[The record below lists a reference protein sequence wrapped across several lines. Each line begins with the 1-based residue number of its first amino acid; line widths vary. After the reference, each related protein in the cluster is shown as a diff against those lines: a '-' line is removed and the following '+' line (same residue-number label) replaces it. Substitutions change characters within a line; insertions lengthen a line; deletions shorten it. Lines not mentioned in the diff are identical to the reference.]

1 MLGGILPHWPALI
14 GFILASITLIAI
26 PGPSIMF
33 EIGRTLSHGRRAGL
47 LTVVFNV
54 LGTTVWLLAVVLGLG
69 TFLETNPA
77 ALAVI
82 RIAGAIY
89 LGYLGVQSIR
99 HRKSDEAALLAK
111 EQDSS
116 ANQERLS
123 GRRIA
128 RDAFIVG
135 ASNPKVAI
143 FFSAVLPQFIST
155 DGNFIAQFVTL
166 GLLFQLLAYFGD
178 GSYVML
184 ASVARD
190 WIFSRSGRLA
200 AIIGTG
206 GVLITALAVYLVVS
220 TLLELKR

>member
-1 MLGGILPHWPALI
+1 MIPPLPLLL

-26 PGPSIMF
+26 PGPSVMF
-33 EIGRTLSHGRRAGL
+33 EIGRTLSHGRKAGL
-47 LTVVFNV
+47 ITVVFNV
-54 LGTTVWLLAVVLGLG
+54 LGTTVWLIAVVVGLG
-69 TFLETNPA
+69 AFLATNPA
-77 ALAVI
+77 ALAAI

-99 HRKSDEAALLAK
+99 HRKLDEAKLQEK
-111 EQDSS
+111 EQAAGSDK
-116 ANQERLS
+116 QDLS

-143 FFSAVLPQFIST
+143 FFSAVLPQFISS
-155 DGNFIAQFVTL
+155 DGNFTAQFIFL
-166 GLLFQLLAYFGD
+166 GLLFQVLAYFGD

-206 GVLITALAVYLVVS
+206 GVLITGLAIYLVVS
-220 TLLELKR
+220 TLLELGH